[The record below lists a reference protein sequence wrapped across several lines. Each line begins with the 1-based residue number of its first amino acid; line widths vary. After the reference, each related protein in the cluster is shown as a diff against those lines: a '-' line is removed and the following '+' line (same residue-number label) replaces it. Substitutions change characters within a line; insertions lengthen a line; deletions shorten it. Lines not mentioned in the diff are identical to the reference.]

1 MSIPAE
7 EDFREVQRAFS
18 AYLRDPENNPR
29 PAGLP
34 ENRLSVY
41 RYAVYANIERFLSDN
56 FPRIKSFYTESA
68 WETLVRDYI
77 VRHRSDTVCFVE
89 LPKEFLEY
97 LENIRDN
104 AEDPPFLYELA
115 HFEWLETLISADER
129 KLAEYDKPSR
139 DLLAGVPVINP
150 LTQLLRYSYP
160 VHELAPDNFPET
172 EPEQAT
178 FIIAF
183 RKKNNK
189 FGFIDVNML
198 TARLVELLAL
208 NEEKSGREVLLQLA
222 AEMGAEDVEAVVDG
236 GADIL
241 DRLASDEVILG
252 AS

>member
-18 AYLRDPENNPR
+18 AYLRDPDNNPR
-29 PAGLP
+29 PPGLP
-34 ENRLSVY
+34 EKRLSVY
-41 RYAVYANIERFLSDN
+41 RYAVYANIERSLSDN

-129 KLAEYDKPSR
+129 KLAEYDKLSR

-150 LTQLLRYSYP
+150 LTQSLRYSYP

-222 AEMGAEDVEAVVDG
+222 AEMGAEDVEAVVVG

-241 DRLASDEVILG
+241 ERLASDEVILG